1 MNLPDFRSFVKYL
14 LRENATARYKY
25 RMQAKPAGGERYY
38 THIPGPADPV
48 QLRILETL
56 LEEKQLLIDLIAAV
70 EALTSAVLCAL
81 RRE

>member
-1 MNLPDFRSFVKYL
+1 MS
-14 LRENATARYKY
+14 AT
-25 RMQAKPAGGERYY
+25 
-38 THIPGPADPV
+38 PGPADPV

-56 LEEKQLLIDLIAAV
+56 LEEKQLLIDLIAAT

>member
-1 MNLPDFRSFVKYL
+1 MSTV
-14 LRENATARYKY
+14 
-25 RMQAKPAGGERYY
+25 
-38 THIPGPADPV
+38 PGPADPV

-70 EALTSAVLCAL
+70 ETLTSAVLCTL